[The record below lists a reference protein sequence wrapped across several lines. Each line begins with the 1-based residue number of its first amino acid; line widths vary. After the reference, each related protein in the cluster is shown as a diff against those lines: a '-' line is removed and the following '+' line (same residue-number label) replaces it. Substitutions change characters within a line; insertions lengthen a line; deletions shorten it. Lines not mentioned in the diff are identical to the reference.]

1 MIIHTIP
8 PTSLPSPASPLIITA
23 EPFTREAFAPFGQAI
38 SNPRPDLRPP
48 LSSSSSSSSAVAV
61 AEEEAAAGFGAVPA
75 NQGSAIQY
83 RALASIRE
91 LYGQAPSARRATPRL
106 TMFVCGARQPEPGGE
121 GEGEGG
127 NETYRVAVLERHP
140 FTSQTFIPLAAGAE
154 ARYLV
159 VVAPTRA
166 ADSLDADADAD
177 AGGALPVPVPVP
189 SSSEEEEKEEKR
201 LPGPGLPDVRA
212 LRAFVASGAQAV
224 TYGPGT
230 WHAPMMAL
238 GPRGSALDFLVVQ
251 FANDVPLEDCQEVVL
266 GEGEGKGEGEKEGVT
281 GGARVLVRLP
291 NARGEEEE
299 EEEGGRGGAGAKL

>member
-48 LSSSSSSSSAVAV
+48 LSSSPPTSASSSV
-61 AEEEAAAGFGAVPA
+61 EAAGFGAVPA

-91 LYGQAPSARRATPRL
+91 LYDQAPSARRATPRM
-106 TMFVCGARQPEPGGE
+106 TMFVCGAREPWRRE
-121 GEGEGG
+121 GHGDEA
-127 NETYRVAVLERHP
+127 YRVGVLERHP
-140 FTSQTFIPLAAGAE
+140 FTSQTFIPLAAAAE

-159 VVAPTRA
+159 VVAPTLRGESPGVEA
-166 ADSLDADADAD
+166 
-177 AGGALPVPVPVP
+177 PVP
-189 SSSEEEEKEEKR
+189 SGEGEEGR

-212 LRAFVASGAQAV
+212 LRAFVATGAQAV
-224 TYGPGT
+224 MYDPGT

-251 FANDVPLEDCQEVVL
+251 FANDVPLEDCQEVLL
-266 GEGEGKGEGEKEGVT
+266 GGEEGE
-281 GGARVLVRLP
+281 GARVLVRLP
-291 NARGEEEE
+291 RAKVKEEEQE
-299 EEEGGRGGAGAKL
+299 GGLGEGGRGAAAKL